1 VTPGDVTADVL
12 NASGQDGMAAQVAGT
27 LGDLGFRTAEVRN
40 AGQPA
45 LDTVV
50 RFSPDR
56 AEQAQLLAAAV
67 PSASAVPDPGTS
79 GVLELVL
86 GRSFDGTVR
95 APAAPDAAAAPDP
108 AAPAVSCG

>member
-1 VTPGDVTADVL
+1 VS
-12 NASGQDGMAAQVAGT
+12 NA
-27 LGDLGFRTAEVRN
+27 N
-40 AGQPA
+40 QPA

-67 PSASAVPDPGTS
+67 PTASAVPDPGTS

-86 GRSFDGTVR
+86 GRSFDGTVK
-95 APAAPDAAAAPDP
+95 AATVATDDDAGTPTATAAPVACD
-108 AAPAVSCG
+108 